1 MTTRPVARVWRILAA
16 CALLIAAALYMANA
30 FAHSPV
36 RVRDVAWLAHPWLL
50 AAAIALQ
57 AVQLT
62 LGCRIW
68 WMLLRRTGN
77 VDMTVW
83 EHWKIWAVTNP
94 TRYIPGRIWHVTSLG
109 VLMRSAGVPTITLL
123 TSITVHMWLFVLAAC
138 VVGLGLLPATPWSVS
153 SRAAVS
159 VLVLAGVMAGTHP
172 RPLRAVIAFV
182 GRMTSQPELE
192 WRGSWRAGLGFVAM
206 DVGIHV
212 LAGASLYLLLHATLG
227 VSPASA
233 PRVVAANAV
242 SFLAGY
248 VSLVPAGIGV
258 REAAMTFFL
267 STTETAGRAALAAII
282 IRIGSTATEF
292 LLAFVALATFARRR
306 PVTGA

>member
-1 MTTRPVARVWRILAA
+1 MTTGPAGRVWRIAVV
-16 CALLIAAALYMANA
+16 CALLIAAALYMASA

-36 RVRDVAWLAHPWLL
+36 RVRDVEWFAHPWLL

-57 AVQLT
+57 SVQLT
-62 LGCRIW
+62 LGCRVW
-68 WMLLRRTGN
+68 WMLLRRTGS
-77 VDMTVW
+77 VELSAW
-83 EHWKIWAVTNP
+83 EHWTIWAVTNP
-94 TRYIPGRIWHVTSLG
+94 TRYIPGRIWHVASIG
-109 VLMRSAGVPTITLL
+109 VLMRSAGVSAITLL

-138 VVGLGLLPATPWSVS
+138 VVGLGLLPATAWPVP
-153 SRAAVS
+153 SRVAVS
-159 VLVLAGVMAGTHP
+159 VVVLVGVLAGTHP

-182 GRMTSQPELE
+182 GRMTKQPELE
-192 WRGSWRAGLGFVAM
+192 WRGSWRTGLGFVAM

-212 LAGASLYLLLHATLG
+212 LAGGTLYLLLHATLG
-227 VSPASA
+227 MSLASA

-267 STTETAGRAALAAII
+267 STTEPAGRAALAAIV

-292 LLAFVALATFARRR
+292 LLAFIALATFARRR
-306 PVTGA
+306 PAARA